1 MPPKKP
7 RPPSKR
13 VRRRI
18 RFQQILFAAF
28 AIILLTSFVVSLFAR
43 P

>member
-1 MPPKKP
+1 MPSKKP
-7 RPPSKR
+7 HLTNKR

-18 RFQQILFAAF
+18 RFQQIVFAAF
-28 AIILLTSFVVSLFAR
+28 AIIVLASFVVSLFAR